1 MTTPRSTILMIVES
15 PQKASKIES
24 LLAGDADAWVV
35 AATYGHIADIPASDS
50 TAVDRRNGFEARY
63 ELTGPGAKVV
73 AELIARLDGVD
84 AVVLGTDAD
93 REGEVIAQHVVDFVV
108 APHRPELLSSL
119 RRITFESVTAD
130 GIRTALANPR
140 SIDASLVEAAKARRV
155 VDRLFGYDVTEVAWR
170 KVNRA
175 ATGGRTQSP
184 ALRMVVEREHERI
197 AFVPAVYWTIDAA
210 LDGREDAVAR
220 SVRVDGTELVTA
232 AAHLNGSEPAE
243 GRCVLDEGRATRLAA
258 ATRQLAVTE
267 RSEKP
272 ATRSP
277 KEPYTFS
284 SLLRDANTRL
294 GMSVAQTKV
303 VGEQLRNAGF
313 ITYLRTDSP
322 HLSEEALV
330 VIRAHIVARFG
341 GDHLG
346 DGATPEKKT
355 GANVQGAHEA
365 VRPTDIELEVPEGVD
380 ERGVALYSMIRDRTI
395 ASQMA
400 PATGRTTTLTLAG
413 GGAEY
418 RLSSTSFDSPGFL
431 RLAADRDDGDE
442 PTADLDGLD
451 VGSMV
456 DVACS
461 AVRHETKPPARFTE
475 ASLIGALED
484 RGIGRPSTFGDIVGK
499 LLARFVWQSG
509 GSRGPLIPRL
519 SAFAMA
525 NLLRAHFAEWVD
537 DDSTKRLE
545 ESLDAVARGAVDRA
559 AVVAGFMEGDG
570 STRGFGEAV
579 ARASASDDTFYELA
593 ALGTDPSTGDPV
605 TLMAGKGFGNPPV
618 ASPYVA
624 CGGRTAPV
632 PDTMQLGDVTLE
644 YALERLAPRNR
655 EVGTD
660 PETGLTAM
668 LRNGKFG
675 PYVQLGGDATRGAS
689 ARRKSAVAQGPAP
702 LTASLPADVDPAT
715 LDLEGA
721 LGLIRAAHRAL
732 GRHPETGEMVWLS
745 MGTRYGRTSHFIRCG
760 TETRTVKG
768 EPADVDLTV
777 ALALLAVQKPER
789 RGGNRSAAPR
799 GRRTH
804 S

>member
-1 MTTPRSTILMIVES
+1 MTTPRRTILMIVES

-24 LLAGDADAWVV
+24 LLADDADAWVV

-50 TAVDRRNGFEARY
+50 TAVDRTNGFEPRY
-63 ELTGPGAKVV
+63 ELTSSGAKVV
-73 AELIARLDGVD
+73 ADLIARLDGVD

-108 APHRPELLSSL
+108 APGRPELLAGVQ
-119 RRITFESVTAD
+119 RITFDSVTAE
-130 GIRTALANPR
+130 GIRTALTNPR
-140 SIDASLVEAAKARRV
+140 SIDVSLVEAARARRV

-197 AFVPAVYWTIDAA
+197 AFVPAAYWTIDAA
-210 LDGREDAVAR
+210 VHGREGVVAR

-243 GRCVLDEGRATRLAA
+243 GRLVLDEGRATHLAA
-258 ATRQLAVTE
+258 ATRQLTVTE

-294 GMSVAQTKV
+294 GMSVAQTKA

-330 VIRAHIVARFG
+330 AIRAHIVARFG

-346 DGATPEKKT
+346 DGATPERKS

-365 VRPTDIELEVPEGVD
+365 VRPTDIELEVPGGVD
-380 ERGVALYSMIRDRTI
+380 ERGMALYSMIRERTI

-400 PATGRTTTLTLAG
+400 RATGRTTTLTLAG

-418 RLSSTSFDSPGFL
+418 RLSSTNFDSPGFL
-431 RLAADRDDGDE
+431 RLVTDWETGDE
-442 PTADLDGLD
+442 FAVDLDGLD
-451 VGSMV
+451 VGSTV
-456 DVACS
+456 GVACG

-484 RGIGRPSTFGDIVGK
+484 KGIGRPSTFGDIVGK

-545 ESLDAVARGAVDRA
+545 ESLDAVANGRADRTS
-559 AVVAGFMEGDG
+559 VVAAFMEGDR
-570 STRGFGEAV
+570 SARGFGAAV
-579 ARASASDDTFYELA
+579 AGASASGDSFYEIA
-593 ALGTDPSTGDPV
+593 ALGTDPSTGEPV
-605 TLMAGKGFGNPPV
+605 TLMAGKGYGNPPV
-618 ASPYVA
+618 ARPYVA
-624 CGGRTAPV
+624 CGGRTAAV
-632 PDTMQLGDVTLE
+632 PDTMQLGDVMLE
-644 YALERLAPRNR
+644 FALERLAPRNR
-655 EVGTD
+655 DLGTD
-660 PETGLTAM
+660 PETGSSVW
-668 LRNGKFG
+668 LRNGQFG
-675 PYVQLGGDATRGAS
+675 PYVQLGGDATRGVS
-689 ARRKSAVAQGPAP
+689 GRRKSAVAQGPAP

-721 LGLIRAAHRAL
+721 LGLIRVAHRAL

-768 EPADVDLTV
+768 DPADVDLAV
-777 ALALLAVQKPER
+777 ALALLAVPKPER
-789 RGGNRSAAPR
+789 RGGNRGAASR
-799 GRRTH
+799 GRRAH